1 MLFCCHAL
9 FSKSWLG
16 GRLLLSLLSSCCP
29 LLLPQ
34 VLMHNKILFVNKLL
48 DHLTRIE
55 AKLPLSALFQS
66 TNGNPVNCSNGGKS
80 KTSYDEISGAVLLVL
95 RAITQ
100 QPLDFWVGKDWI
112 GGGAQHA
119 VEVEVIT

>member
-1 MLFCCHAL
+1 M
-9 FSKSWLG
+9 
-16 GRLLLSLLSSCCP
+16 LSLLSSCCP

-34 VLMHNKILFVNKLL
+34 VLMHNKILFVNKSL

-55 AKLPLSALFQS
+55 ARLPISALFQS
-66 TNGNPVNCSNGGKS
+66 TNGNPVNCSNGANNNSGKS

-100 QPLDFWVGKDWI
+100 QLLDFWVGKDWI

-119 VEVEVIT
+119 VEVEVSNKLV

>member
-1 MLFCCHAL
+1 M
-9 FSKSWLG
+9 
-16 GRLLLSLLSSCCP
+16 LSLLSSCCP

-34 VLMHNKILFVNKLL
+34 VLMHNKILFFNKSL

-66 TNGNPVNCSNGGKS
+66 TNGNPVNCTNGVNNNNGKS
-80 KTSYDEISGAVLLVL
+80 KTSYDEISGSVLLVL

-100 QPLDFWVGKDWI
+100 QSLDFWVGKDWI

-119 VEVEVIT
+119 VEVEVSNKL